1 MAARLPNTIGVQP
14 SQAFSHNLRVHHSA
28 LAGNLVDR
36 LTEHGAQQIRFM
48 TAQRFAMLKVLS
60 DSQARRFPN
69 PDDHHYVD
77 GQRQPLDCPI
87 DSRPLA
93 V

>member
-1 MAARLPNTIGVQP
+1 
-14 SQAFSHNLRVHHSA
+14 

-36 LTEHGAQQIRFM
+36 LTEHGAQQVRVM

-77 GQRQPLDCPI
+77 GQR
-87 DSRPLA
+87 
-93 V
+93 